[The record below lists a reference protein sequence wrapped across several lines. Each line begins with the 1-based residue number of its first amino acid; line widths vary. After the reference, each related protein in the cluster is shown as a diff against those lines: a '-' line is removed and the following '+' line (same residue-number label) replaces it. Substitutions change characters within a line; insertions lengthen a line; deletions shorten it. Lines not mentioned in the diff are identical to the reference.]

1 MNRKIRTLS
10 LACVAALATC
20 CALQASAARAEGL
33 FVTEGHQAARI
44 AMAGATE
51 FRIGEFFVSC
61 KSVQSQSEEA
71 ETLFPT
77 AEIMVTPVFKE
88 CKGPGG
94 VEAAVVNPCDEK
106 DHDTTD
112 TGKGKVDAHIDVICT
127 GAKAGQLVAANC
139 EVTIGSQEGLQLIT
153 FSNVASTPPSLL
165 AKVELAKVHATV
177 VKSGLGCPLSKGEA
191 ELTYGGETKVT
202 ATHLGKPIG
211 LFVE

>member
-1 MNRKIRTLS
+1 MNQRIKTLS
-10 LACVAALATC
+10 LACATALVTC
-20 CALQASAARAEGL
+20 CVLQASAAQAEGL
-33 FVTEGHQAARI
+33 FITEGNQAARI
-44 AMAGATE
+44 AMTGSTE
-51 FRIGEFFVSC
+51 FKAGEFSVSC
-61 KSVQSQSEEA
+61 KSVQAESEET
-71 ETLFPT
+71 ESLFPT
-77 AEIMVTPVFKE
+77 AEVTVTPVFKE

-127 GAKAGQLVAANC
+127 GGKAGQLVAANC

-153 FSNVASTPPSLL
+153 FSNVASTPASLS

-177 VKSGLGCPLSKGEA
+177 VKSGLGCPLSKGEI
-191 ELTYGGETKVT
+191 EMTYGGETKVT
-202 ATHLGKPIG
+202 AKHLGKPIG